1 MNNLIHNSHTVQI
14 RHENCIQSRPIPPLS
29 SLHNANIPEKT
40 LPSENFPPVGRMSTG
55 TQIKQSRGTVNN
67 PSTIEI
73 CQNKTFIPTD
83 SLLTPLFSPVSISS
97 PHNNGVISQNH
108 KIISGARIDANQIS
122 LSFHPSFDN
131 SSQQKRHVLHGQETH
146 NNLKLKKCCEN
157 NNKERVIDN
166 VLRDEED
173 NTSSYNCKLFISPMN
188 EQNCSAMLSTGTKI
202 EKFASKQTHSNSFI
216 RATSNRH
223 SKVANK
229 ATSTNSMISKSTS
242 CIAKLSSKDEDKK
255 QKVQENFK
263 SRSSYLRNPSA
274 RGLAKSRN
282 DNKDHFSN
290 SLNSCNAIPSSCDNI
305 YDIPPP
311 NYLYDPNRSIEKL
324 L

>member
-14 RHENCIQSRPIPPLS
+14 RHENCSQSRPIPPLS

-40 LPSENFPPVGRMSTG
+40 LSSDNFPPVGRISTG
-55 TQIKQSRGTVNN
+55 TQLKQSRGSANN
-67 PSTIEI
+67 PSTIEM
-73 CQNKTFIPTD
+73 CQNKTFIHAD
-83 SLLTPLFSPVSISS
+83 SLLTPLFSPASISS
-97 PHNNGVISQNH
+97 PHNNVVISQNH
-108 KIISGARIDANQIS
+108 KIISGARVDANQIS
-122 LSFHPSFDN
+122 SSFHPSFDN
-131 SSQQKRHVLHGQETH
+131 SSEQKRQVLHGQE
-146 NNLKLKKCCEN
+146 NQKILKLKKCCEN
-157 NNKERVIDN
+157 NNKERVLDN
-166 VLRDEED
+166 ALKDEED
-173 NTSSYNCKLFISPMN
+173 NTSSYNCKLFISPLN

-202 EKFASKQTHSNSFI
+202 EKYTSKQTYSSSVI
-216 RATSNRH
+216 RTTSNRR

-255 QKVQENFK
+255 QKAQEIFN
-263 SRSSYLRNPSA
+263 SRSTYLRNASA
-274 RGLAKSRN
+274 RGLSKSRN
-282 DNKDHFSN
+282 DKKDHLSN